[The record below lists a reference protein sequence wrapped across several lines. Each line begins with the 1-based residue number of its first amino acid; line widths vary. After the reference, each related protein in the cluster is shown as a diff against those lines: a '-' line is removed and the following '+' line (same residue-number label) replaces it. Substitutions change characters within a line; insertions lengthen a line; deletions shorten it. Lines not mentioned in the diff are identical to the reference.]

1 MRKQP
6 GGKLDVFMVNADTWG
21 LQLAIRTGSAGFSE
35 HVLARTWVQQGYHS
49 RDGLLRRNGE
59 IIPVPEET
67 DLWALPNMAKTSFTY
82 LGS

>member
-67 DLWALPNMAKTSFTY
+67 DLWALLKLPWVEPWAREV
-82 LGS
+82 